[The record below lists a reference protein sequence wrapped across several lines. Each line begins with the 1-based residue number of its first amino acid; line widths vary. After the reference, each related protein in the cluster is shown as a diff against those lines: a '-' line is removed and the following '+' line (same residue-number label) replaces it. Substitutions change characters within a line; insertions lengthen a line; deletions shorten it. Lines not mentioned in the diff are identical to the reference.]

1 MGQPKRI
8 RRKYDTP
15 IHPWIKSRIDDEK
28 RLARTYGTKNKKEIW
43 RMETVLKKFK
53 SQAKHLIAATGD
65 QAEVEKEHLLR
76 RVKSLGMAGSDVNFD
91 KILGMSID
99 NVMERRLQTV
109 VFKKGLARSVKQ
121 ARQFITHEHILVD
134 GKTITSPA
142 YLVTVAEEAQLEFSP
157 GSSLYSEEHPER
169 ASPETKENAKAKAPK
184 MEEETGSAAAEEKP
198 DEKDSEQEEAKSED
212 SEDKKDAKEQK
223 ADDNADDSSQEPE
236 VSEAETQKADVPAE
250 AQSEEKTEDKG
261 ENK

>member
-28 RLARTYGTKNKKEIW
+28 RLAKTYGTKNKKEIW

-65 QAEVEKEHLLR
+65 QAEIEKEHLLR
-76 RVKSLGMAGSDVNFD
+76 RVKNLGLAGSDVNFD

-157 GSSLYSEEHPER
+157 SSSLYSEEHPER
-169 ASPETKENAKAKAPK
+169 GSPETKENAKAKAPK
-184 MEEETGSAAAEEKP
+184 MEEEKAESTVVTEDKS
-198 DEKDSEQEEAKSED
+198 DDSSEKSE
-212 SEDKKDAKEQK
+212 EQ
-223 ADDNADDSSQEPE
+223 NADDEKTE
-236 VSEAETQKADVPAE
+236 KQKADVAAE
-250 AQSEEKTEDKG
+250 EQSEEKTQSKG